1 MHNDIKSKRLNIYI
15 IDQGIYYLICSSIR
29 FLFIFWTTMLV
40 VFLFISWTHWFILYL
55 HTQLSHIQ
63 RLILQLSDFSGKSV
77 IFTKQLFRNGMYTFL
92 FFFLSDDM
100 VFDYFIRLSCLLLF
114 ILWTM
119 FRTCNDLTLTVNLT
133 YLLYDEI
140 WMVDPLSIVYH
151 ALLFGNCIY
160 YFICS
165 CPSYLELF
173 IFWIMYHTCTN
184 LTI

>member
-77 IFTKQLFRNGMYTFL
+77 IFTKQLFGNVIYTF
-92 FFFLSDDM
+92 FFFYLM
-100 VFDYFIRLSCLLLF
+100 TWYLITLFVFLVYYYLF
-114 ILWTM
+114 CGPC
-119 FRTCNDLTLTVNLT
+119 FA
-133 YLLYDEI
+133 
-140 WMVDPLSIVYH
+140 H
-151 ALLFGNCIY
+151 AM
-160 YFICS
+160 
-165 CPSYLELF
+165 
-173 IFWIMYHTCTN
+173 IFNTSH
-184 LTI
+184 